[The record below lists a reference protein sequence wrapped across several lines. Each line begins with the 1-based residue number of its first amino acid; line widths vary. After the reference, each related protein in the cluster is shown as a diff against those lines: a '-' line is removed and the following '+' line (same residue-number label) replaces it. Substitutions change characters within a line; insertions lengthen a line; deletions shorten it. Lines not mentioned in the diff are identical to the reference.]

1 MNQLRAKLIHIEAV
15 ESLYLLTFELDKEL
29 IYMLSLELSPNL
41 QIGKV
46 VTLAIKSTSIAIAK
60 EFTGVLSY
68 LNQLNAEVVSVNNG
82 KILSSIVLNIEGFE
96 LESLITLKASLAM
109 DLKIDDEVTVLISG
123 SEVSVCG

>member
-15 ESLYLLTFELDKEL
+15 ESLHLLTFELDKEL